1 MTLDEIDALMDE
13 PGDRLPLLTRGEGA
27 ALVALLARLAA
38 RDDDQLQA
46 FATDLQVRLGGRLPS
61 A

>member
-1 MTLDEIDALMDE
+1 MTLDEIDAMMEE

-27 ALVALLARLAA
+27 ALVALLGRLVA
-38 RDDDQLQA
+38 RDDDQLRQSA
-46 FATDLQVRLGGRLPS
+46 LELQVRLGLRLPS